1 MSAIISFPIRIAS
14 AFTSLSLMA
23 SMFQWSWDGLRNSQ
37 YVRKQYTAPAEVK
50 SVVVEEVNTVITVQP
65 TDSDDVQVEY
75 SNLTNK
81 ELYSISLEEGVLTI
95 QKDKK
100 FNADSVKSNEDHS
113 LIISLPEREYEKL
126 SVTAQNGS
134 LSIGAV
140 EFQDIT
146 AELTNGSVS
155 FDGTNA
161 VSNSCTVTNGNISG
175 KLCGKQSEYAITTSL
190 INGFSSLPST
200 ASDGTSRT
208 IHFSVTNGTIG
219 VDFEG

>member
-23 SMFQWSWDGLRNSQ
+23 SMFQWSWDGIRNSQ

-65 TDSDDVQVEY
+65 TDGDDVQVEY

-175 KLCGKQSEYAITTSL
+175 KLCGKQSEYAITISL
-190 INGFSSLPST
+190 INGFSRLPST

-208 IHFSVTNGTIG
+208 IYFSVTNGTIG

>member
-23 SMFQWSWDGLRNSQ
+23 SMFQWSWDGIRNSQ
-37 YVRKQYTAPAEVK
+37 YVRKQYTAPDEVT
-50 SVVVEEVNTVITVQP
+50 SVNVEEVNTAITIQSIE
-65 TDSDDVQVEY
+65 DDDVQVEY

-190 INGFSSLPST
+190 INGFSRLPST